1 LTCSTNKSIP
11 EVEDEDSS
19 SANETNDPIYGDSK
33 GNPEQLQVP
42 APISSMDKMI
52 VTIGSPDHTN
62 VYSGRLLIEVAGE
75 AYQTG
80 SGQQKSRK
88 ATAKGQGSV
97 GPKNPQNTYSNSYEV
112 DTLERGLSSDF
123 PDDSLERPQHRSKQK
138 RQKNSPSRSGV
149 GYPNSSNNNSPMSVA
164 ASQASSVLNVAA
176 PDEDELT
183 QSKKDYSFR
192 LFENGQLVGSAA
204 EGASATSAQNSLT
217 TTTSGGGSSITTT
230 TSDEP
235 ISSCISSPLSSL
247 PPALPPKKSKH
258 PLNSPE
264 SIYENNDVLTDD
276 AESAVALGSG
286 SSSRGKRS
294 IAERKQYF
302 EALSA
307 SQENVSKVMDMN
319 VLKTNNNNNEGD
331 YYLEDDSSVEGN
343 RRVWQRNCV

>member
-1 LTCSTNKSIP
+1 
-11 EVEDEDSS
+11 
-19 SANETNDPIYGDSK
+19 
-33 GNPEQLQVP
+33 
-42 APISSMDKMI
+42 MDKMI

-88 ATAKGQGSV
+88 ATAKGQGPA

-149 GYPNSSNNNSPMSVA
+149 SYPNSNNNNSPMSVA
-164 ASQASSVLNVAA
+164 ASQASSVNVAA
-176 PDEDELT
+176 PDEGELA

-204 EGASATSAQNSLT
+204 EGAAAATSAQNSLT

-247 PPALPPKKSKH
+247 PPGMITKAL
-258 PLNSPE
+258 
-264 SIYENNDVLTDD
+264 
-276 AESAVALGSG
+276 
-286 SSSRGKRS
+286 
-294 IAERKQYF
+294 
-302 EALSA
+302 
-307 SQENVSKVMDMN
+307 M
-319 VLKTNNNNNEGD
+319 
-331 YYLEDDSSVEGN
+331 
-343 RRVWQRNCV
+343 

>member
-1 LTCSTNKSIP
+1 
-11 EVEDEDSS
+11 
-19 SANETNDPIYGDSK
+19 
-33 GNPEQLQVP
+33 
-42 APISSMDKMI
+42 MDKMI

-75 AYQTG
+75 AHQT
-80 SGQQKSRK
+80 GQQKSRK
-88 ATAKGQGSV
+88 ATVKGQGPA

-149 GYPNSSNNNSPMSVA
+149 SYPNSNNNNSPMSVA
-164 ASQASSVLNVAA
+164 ASQASSVNVAA
-176 PDEDELT
+176 PDEGELA

-204 EGASATSAQNSLT
+204 EGAAAATSAQNSLT

-247 PPALPPKKSKH
+247 PPGMITKALMWTIKNKYNSSKIVCLFFG
-258 PLNSPE
+258 PN
-264 SIYENNDVLTDD
+264 
-276 AESAVALGSG
+276 
-286 SSSRGKRS
+286 
-294 IAERKQYF
+294 
-302 EALSA
+302 
-307 SQENVSKVMDMN
+307 
-319 VLKTNNNNNEGD
+319 
-331 YYLEDDSSVEGN
+331 
-343 RRVWQRNCV
+343 